1 MKHKVL
7 AVVSLLFIAD
17 SAFAQ
22 YVIGDAKYT
31 CPVGAA
37 WNDPRCIRE
46 PVEQGANDRHGQA
59 NPSSPKPLGKWET
72 TWGAIAVDP
81 VVGDM
86 GTVVGKRSEREAKR
100 EAARLCAKHGAKQCE
115 VTSYH
120 NQCGVVAW
128 PSAVGASVTT
138 QSGPTIEVASQ
149 LALSECNS
157 RAGANCRIVYSDCTK
172 PNFNKF

>member
-1 MKHKVL
+1 MKWKAAL
-7 AVVSLLFIAD
+7 TIWLLLVVDCAL
-17 SAFAQ
+17 AQ
-22 YVIGDAKYT
+22 YVIGDTKYT
-31 CPVGAA
+31 CPVGAT

-46 PVEQGANDRHGQA
+46 PAEQGANDSQSQT
-59 NPSSPKPLGKWET
+59 NSSSPKPLGKWET

-86 GTVVGKRSEREAKR
+86 GTAVGKRSEREAKR

-128 PSAVGASVTT
+128 PSVVGASVTT
-138 QSGPTIEVASQ
+138 QSGPTIEAASQ

-157 RAGANCRIVYSDCTK
+157 RARANCRIVYSDCTK
-172 PNFNKF
+172 PNFKKF